1 MSLTINTNTAAI
13 SAAFNLA
20 KNNEMLNKS
29 LNRLSSGKRITKP
42 SDDAGG
48 LAISMKL
55 SSSIARSRAAK
66 SNIQNAQS
74 VLSIVEA
81 GQQKSIELLQNM
93 REKMM
98 NNSINAGDK
107 IRIVTHTNEN
117 ARIQIDQCVP
127 GCPKKNF
134 LELLSIPTISKPF
147 FEKK

>member
-55 SSSIARSRAAK
+55 SSSIARSRAAVK
-66 SNIQNAQS
+66 YSKCTI
-74 VLSIVEA
+74 
-81 GQQKSIELLQNM
+81 
-93 REKMM
+93 
-98 NNSINAGDK
+98 
-107 IRIVTHTNEN
+107 IRICSRWSLATAAKIVD
-117 ARIQIDQCVP
+117 RMS
-127 GCPKKNF
+127 
-134 LELLSIPTISKPF
+134 ELKSYSVDVMKSSQDKVITILSSRHFSSSYKP
-147 FEKK
+147 